1 MTTFEIVSLVLN
13 VLFVSGGIVTLV
25 TLKPTLKKTKEQ
37 AKSVELDNDEKAAQ
51 IVMGYVVEPLK
62 KEISALRRDVRKL
75 NRAIDKIAYCPH
87 AGECP
92 VKQQLKMDN
101 DNDNM
106 D

>member
-1 MTTFEIVSLVLN
+1 MTTFEIISLVLN

-25 TLKPTLKKTKEQ
+25 TLKATVKKTGEQ

-62 KEISALRRDVRKL
+62 KEIIALRRDVRKL
-75 NRAIDKIAYCPH
+75 NRAIDKIAECQH
-87 AGECP
+87 ADDCP
-92 VKQQLKMDN
+92 VKKQLKIDN
-101 DNDNM
+101 DNENM

>member
-75 NRAIDKIAYCPH
+75 NRAIDKIADCPH
-87 AGECP
+87 AADCP
-92 VKQQLKMDN
+92 VKQQLKIEN
-101 DNDNM
+101 DDEN
-106 D
+106 

>member
-62 KEISALRRDVRKL
+62 KEINALRRDVRKL
-75 NRAIDKIAYCPH
+75 NRAIDKIADCPH

>member
-1 MTTFEIVSLVLN
+1 M
-13 VLFVSGGIVTLV
+13 
-25 TLKPTLKKTKEQ
+25 
-37 AKSVELDNDEKAAQ
+37 
-51 IVMGYVVEPLK
+51 MGYVVEPLK

-75 NRAIDKIAYCPH
+75 NRAIDKIADCPH

>member
-62 KEISALRRDVRKL
+62 KEINALRRDVRKL
-75 NRAIDKIAYCPH
+75 NRAIDKIADCPH
-87 AGECP
+87 AADCP

-101 DNDNM
+101 DDEN
-106 D
+106 